1 MEFLKSKV
9 LLKIK
14 GKNINRFIKKLT
26 VRKISILSLR
36 YINENEVLVLI
47 YKRDYEKVLKIKTIY
62 DVLEKDV
69 FGFIKLKKVLKL
81 NIHLIVIL
89 VICGVFFLILTNMV
103 FDVNV
108 IHSNKDIRSLVSEE
122 LKENGIKKYAF
133 KKSYS
138 EKERIK
144 ERILNKYPNKI
155 EWLEIVEKGTKYVV
169 RVEQR
174 SLPKI
179 KEDNKPRNIVAKKD
193 AVIRKVIASKGV
205 IERDTNDFVKKGD
218 VIINGDVI
226 LNEKS
231 RGKVRALGRVYGEVW
246 YVIKTSYPFVYSEE
260 KVTGKSR
267 DVYVLKFLNK
277 EIEFTFNKFKNKKI
291 TYKNIFS
298 SQLLPIKLVLQNQR
312 EVKEKKWVLTFDE
325 ALLKAKEMSI
335 KKMEKSLNKK
345 EYIIRNKYLK
355 SSVNNSTIDI
365 EMFFAI
371 YEDITDYKEIE

>member
-108 IHSNKDIRSLVSEE
+108 IHSNKEIRDLVSEE

-133 KKSYS
+133 KKSYR

-246 YVIKTSYPFVYSEE
+246 YVIKTSYPFVYSEK
-260 KVTGKSR
+260 KVTEKSR